1 MSLTL
6 AFELA
11 ALRRLADPEEAV
23 TEARTWSENV
33 GIVSDRPPYVLTK
46 FTRDNHLRNDFEPA
60 SEPAA
65 ETLGH
70 LLEHF
75 ETERFVFVADEMTE
89 QETPDGWEH
98 RDVAEAADRAGWELA
113 TDGAETDAADTNREP
128 SRQRD
133 DWP

>member
-11 ALRRLADPEEAV
+11 ALRRLDDPGSV
-23 TEARTWSENV
+23 VDDARAWSENV
-33 GIVSDRPPYVLTK
+33 GVVTDRPPYVLTK
-46 FTRDNHLRNDFEPA
+46 FTRDHYIRNDFEPA

-65 ETLGH
+65 ETLEH

-75 ETERFVFVADEMTE
+75 ETERFVFVASDATRAPE
-89 QETPDGWEH
+89 GWEY
-98 RDVAEAADRAGWELA
+98 RPVAEAAERAGWTLTPEGGS
-113 TDGAETDAADTNREP
+113 DDAEQSGR
-128 SRQRD
+128 RRD